1 MVAARYAG
9 RVVAPEFPEGLD
21 WIGCSRPLRLH
32 DLRGRLV
39 ILDFWTF
46 CCINCQHVLPQLRY
60 LEELYAGRLTVIGV
74 HSPKFTAEHDTA
86 ALRAAVERLSVEHV
100 VVNDRDFAIWRLYT
114 VRAWP
119 TLVFIDPNGRIIGRH
134 EGEFDLAAM
143 RETIDAMMEEFGIS
157 SADSTAPRAD
167 ATMAIGSH
175 MRFPGKAIGTGDGYA
190 ISDTGNH
197 RIVITSSDGRVQEV
211 FGGPD
216 AGLRDGEARQARF
229 RHPQGLAV
237 SRDGLWVADTGNY
250 ALRLIDPQ
258 GRVHTVAGDGAQG
271 DIWNSP
277 WDITYID
284 PMLYVAM
291 AGNHRIVAYSPN
303 TRIAKPYAGSTREGL
318 RDGRGTSAD
327 LAQPSGICLAGN
339 QLIVADSE
347 SSSIRAVDL
356 RTQAVTTLIGEG
368 LFEFGD
374 RDGVGKEV
382 RLQHPLGVTAYQ
394 GRVYICDAYNHRI
407 KELIPETKTVRTI
420 AGGGRAGLVD
430 GYGTDALFSE
440 PGGIAT
446 AGGRLLVTDTNNH
459 ALRLVDVDTHEVIR
473 VPITGF

>member
-9 RVVAPEFPEGLD
+9 RVVAPEFPDGLD
-21 WIGCSRPLRLH
+21 WIGSSHPLRLSE
-32 DLRGRLV
+32 LRGRLV

-46 CCINCQHVLPQLRY
+46 CCINCQHVLPQLRH
-60 LEELYAGRLTVIGV
+60 LEELYAGRLTVIGI
-74 HSPKFTAEHDTA
+74 HSPKFTAEHQTE
-86 ALRAAVERLSVEHV
+86 ALRTAVDRLSVAHV

-119 TLVFIDPNGRIIGRH
+119 TLVFIDPNGRIVGRH

-143 RETIDAMMEEFGIS
+143 RETVEAMLEEFGIG
-157 SADSTAPRAD
+157 SADPIYPSVDEA
-167 ATMAIGSH
+167 MAVGSH
-175 MRFPGKAIGTGDGYA
+175 LRFPGKAIGTEDGYA

-197 RIVITSSDGRVQEV
+197 RIVIASSGGQVQTI

-216 AGLRDGEARQARF
+216 AGFRDGEAREARF
-229 RHPQGLAV
+229 RDPQGLAV
-237 SRDGLWVADTGNY
+237 SRDGLWIADTGNH

-258 GRVHTVAGDGAQG
+258 GMVHTLAGDGTQG
-271 DIWNSP
+271 ELWNSP
-277 WDITYID
+277 WDITYCD
-284 PMLYVAM
+284 RVLYVAM

-303 TRIAKPYAGSTREGL
+303 TRIAKPFAGSTREGL
-318 RDGRGTSAD
+318 RDGRGTGAD
-327 LAQPSGICLAGN
+327 FAQPSGLCLDGN
-339 QLIVADSE
+339 RLVVADSE

-356 RTQAVTTLIGEG
+356 RTQAVTTIVGEG

-374 RDGVGKEV
+374 RDGVGEAV
-382 RLQHPLGVTAYQ
+382 RLQHPLGVTGCR

-407 KELIPETKTVRTI
+407 KELDTETRTVHTI

-440 PGGIAT
+440 PGGIAV
-446 AGGRLLVTDTNNH
+446 ANGRILVADTNNH
-459 ALRLVDVDTHEVIR
+459 ALRLMDLDTREVVR
-473 VPITGF
+473 LPITVL